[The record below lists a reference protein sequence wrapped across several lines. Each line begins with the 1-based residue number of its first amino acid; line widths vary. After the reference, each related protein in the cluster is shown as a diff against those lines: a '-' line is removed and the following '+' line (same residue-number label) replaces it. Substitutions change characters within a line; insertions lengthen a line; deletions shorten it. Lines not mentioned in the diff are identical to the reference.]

1 MTNAALS
8 LLNVEV
14 IRFYAGSTNV
24 DSRLTFN
31 SNSQRVVSFDSVKAI
46 IMDNRASAQTQL
58 GLDLAS
64 VTQESQESDS
74 TSTSTSTTTST
85 SESFSCNFPLSS
97 IDRSKFK
104 LQ

>member
-1 MTNAALS
+1 MTNASLS

-64 VTQESQESDS
+64 VTQESQTNPTSSPIKSDGKRI
-74 TSTSTSTTTST
+74 TN
-85 SESFSCNFPLSS
+85 CNFLIPIIIINS
-97 IDRSKFK
+97 ISILF
-104 LQ
+104 

>member
-1 MTNAALS
+1 MTNPSFS

-31 SNSQRVVSFDSVKAI
+31 SNSQVSFDSVKNAI
-46 IMDNRASAQTQL
+46 TNNAASAQTQL
-58 GLDLAS
+58 GLILAS
-64 VTQESQESDS
+64 VTPESQESDS

-85 SESFSCNFPLSS
+85 SETFSCNFPLSS
-97 IDRSKFK
+97 IDRSKFNM
-104 LQ
+104 Q